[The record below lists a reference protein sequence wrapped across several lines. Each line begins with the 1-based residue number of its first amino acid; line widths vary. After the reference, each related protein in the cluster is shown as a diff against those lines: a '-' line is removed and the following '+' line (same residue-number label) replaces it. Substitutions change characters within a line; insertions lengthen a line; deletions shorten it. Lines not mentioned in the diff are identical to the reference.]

1 MGGGEDASMA
11 RIAVIVKKNIVCR
24 ARELDDADRVR
35 RLLREQVIGR
45 VRASMG
51 GADASS
57 SDA

>member
-1 MGGGEDASMA
+1 MA

-24 ARELDDADRVR
+24 ARELDDAERVG